1 MRVAAA
7 LVEAETRLLAA
18 GVESARREA
27 RLLLGLALN
36 EADGSLPRETADLNE
51 SEILRLSS
59 FVSRRVAREPFAF
72 IAGQKE
78 FWSIEF
84 EVGPGVLVPRPETE
98 TLVEELCRVFA
109 NRKDEPLAIADF
121 GTGSGCLLVAGLTEF
136 PVARG
141 FGFDVSQEAL
151 VWARR
156 NLGKHRLA
164 ARATLRHQDWADEM
178 TDRFDAILSNPPY
191 IPQNELMAL
200 APEVTRYEPSYALN
214 GGDDGLAAYR
224 SLGPRIAQVLKK
236 DGFALLEIGAGQAD
250 GVKEVLKNA
259 GLEVDRIV
267 KDLAGIE
274 RCVVAHLAHK
284 QEH

>member
-1 MRVAAA
+1 VIVGAA
-7 LVEAETRLLAA
+7 LAEVEARLSAA
-18 GVESARREA
+18 GVEPARREA
-27 RLLLGLALN
+27 RLLLALALN
-36 EADGSLPRETADLNE
+36 EPVGSLAREATVLSE
-51 SEILRLSS
+51 SEKLRLGSL
-59 FVSRRVAREPFAF
+59 VSRRVAREPFAF
-72 IAGQKE
+72 IAGRRE

-98 TLVEELCRVFA
+98 TLIEEFCRSFVD
-109 NRKDEPLAIADF
+109 RRSEQLEIADF
-121 GTGSGCLLVAGLTEF
+121 GTGSGCLLVASLSEF

-141 FGFDVSQEAL
+141 VGFDISQEAL
-151 VWARR
+151 AWAKR
-156 NLGKHRLA
+156 NIRKHRLDT
-164 ARATLRHQDWADEM
+164 RATLRHQDWANEM

-191 IPQNELMAL
+191 IPKNELMAL
-200 APEVTRYEPSYALN
+200 APEVARYEPSYALN

-224 SLGPRIAQVLKK
+224 SLSPRIAQALKAN
-236 DGFALLEIGAGQAD
+236 GLAFLEIGASQAE

-267 KDLAGIE
+267 KDLAGNE

>member
-1 MRVAAA
+1 MIVGTA
-7 LVEAETRLLAA
+7 LAEAEARLSAA
-18 GVESARREA
+18 GIEPARREA
-27 RLLLGLALN
+27 RLLLALALN
-36 EADGSLPRETADLNE
+36 EPVGSLARETADLSE
-51 SEILRLSS
+51 SERLRLGSL
-59 FVSRRVAREPFAF
+59 VSRRAAREPFAF
-72 IAGQKE
+72 IAGRKE

-98 TLVEELCRVFA
+98 TLIEELCRSFVD
-109 NRKDEPLAIADF
+109 RKGEPLEIADF
-121 GTGSGCLLVAGLTEF
+121 GTGSGCLLVASLTEF

-141 FGFDVSQEAL
+141 VGFDVSLDAL
-151 VWARR
+151 AWAKR
-156 NLGKHRLA
+156 NIRKHRLN

-191 IPQNELMAL
+191 IPQDELMAL
-200 APEVTRYEPSYALN
+200 APEVARYEPSNALN
-214 GGDDGLAAYR
+214 GGNDGLAAYR
-224 SLGPRIAQVLKK
+224 SLSPRIARALKRN
-236 DGFALLEIGAGQAD
+236 GLAFLEIGARQAE